1 MLQHLSGGGDGI
13 DLLSDCAAVNRE
25 SSPAPNRK
33 SRGGLG
39 PAGLTARMLL
49 SVALSPQPRKF
60 MPDENDLIYSALQ
73 QSYTADGKTV
83 EVCIYRMPDTGWTL
97 EVVDPYGNSTVWD
110 GEFNTDQE
118 AFDLFLEEIKAE
130 GIDAMIG
137 PEPTVLG

>member
-1 MLQHLSGGGDGI
+1 
-13 DLLSDCAAVNRE
+13 
-25 SSPAPNRK
+25 
-33 SRGGLG
+33 
-39 PAGLTARMLL
+39 
-49 SVALSPQPRKF
+49 

-83 EVCIYRMPDTGWTL
+83 QVCIYRMPDTGWTL

-118 AFDLFLEEIKAE
+118 AFDLFLEEKEIKAE